1 MKNVYNMPRQPA
13 TIPTAPVAPVV
24 PMAPT
29 VPTVPTVPSVKFN
42 YIEFLKNNI
51 VVIVIAL
58 CVVLLFVAFFMLI
71 KKINEQNAYFETQI
85 QNLTNTINQTNET
98 LNNLHFGSIK
108 EHAISTPTFS
118 LPKEH
123 FKVKRPKPVDIESG
137 TESSQESVHTEKTT
151 DVEINTES
159 NN

>member
-1 MKNVYNMPRQPA
+1 MCSFV
-13 TIPTAPVAPVV
+13 
-24 PMAPT
+24 
-29 VPTVPTVPSVKFN
+29 
-42 YIEFLKNNI
+42 
-51 VVIVIAL
+51 
-58 CVVLLFVAFFMLI
+58 VAFFMLI

-108 EHAISTPTFS
+108 EHTISTPTFS

-137 TESSQESVHTEKTT
+137 TESSQESTHTEKTT

>member
-1 MKNVYNMPRQPA
+1 MQNVYNMAKQPTMVPSVPSVPA
-13 TIPTAPVAPVV
+13 VAP
-24 PMAPT
+24 
-29 VPTVPTVPSVKFN
+29 VKFN

-51 VVIVIAL
+51 IVIVIAL

-108 EHAISTPTFS
+108 EHTISTPTFS

-123 FKVKRPKPVDIESG
+123 FKVKRSKPVKKPIDIESV
-137 TESSQESVHTEKTT
+137 TESSQESVHTEETP
-151 DVEINTES
+151 DVEVNTES